1 MHAASETLVLEK
13 IEKRLTSGI
22 IGRSSW
28 NNELWDT
35 IDSTNSRAAQLAA
48 EGAPE
53 GVIVLARQQTAGRGR
68 LGRVWVSPPDAG
80 IYLSVLLRPAEL
92 SPAELGLIT
101 LAIGVAV
108 SSAIERCAGVKV
120 GLKWV
125 NDLVFE
131 GRKVG
136 GILAEMPSVSSKDSA
151 NKMRPVIVGIGL
163 NLRFDESNLPP
174 ELAGRI
180 SSLEQMAG
188 MPLDPNEVV
197 AHLCVA
203 VESIYETLKAKRTD
217 EIISGWRAR
226 SVTLNQEVIA
236 TSGNTSMEGTAVD
249 IDNSGA
255 LIIKLSDGRLQKLHA
270 GEITIRAKDGSYA

>member
-13 IEKRLTSGI
+13 IEKRLTSGV

-28 NNELWDT
+28 NNELWQT

-80 IYLSVLLRPAEL
+80 IYLSVILRPAEL
-92 SPAELGLIT
+92 LPAELALIT
-101 LAIGVAV
+101 LAVGVAV

-131 GRKVG
+131 
-136 GILAEMPSVSSKDSA
+136 
-151 NKMRPVIVGIGL
+151 
-163 NLRFDESNLPP
+163 
-174 ELAGRI
+174 
-180 SSLEQMAG
+180 
-188 MPLDPNEVV
+188 
-197 AHLCVA
+197 
-203 VESIYETLKAKRTD
+203 
-217 EIISGWRAR
+217 
-226 SVTLNQEVIA
+226 
-236 TSGNTSMEGTAVD
+236 
-249 IDNSGA
+249 
-255 LIIKLSDGRLQKLHA
+255 
-270 GEITIRAKDGSYA
+270 